1 MSLTIGLT
9 YDLKESR
16 PIQPGEPADINAE
29 FDSQETVQD
38 LKKIFESAGYKVK
51 LIGNAHQ
58 LLEKIKDLDVDVVFN
73 IAEGSFGRSRES
85 QVPLLLEM
93 HKIPFVGADALTL
106 GITLDKAL
114 AKKCFIADR
123 IPTARYFLATTTEE
137 LQGQNHIGFP
147 LMVKP
152 CCEGTSKGISSLSRV
167 EDDEG
172 LARQVKLVVEGYHQ
186 PALVEEFIKG
196 SEFTV
201 VVFGNERPE
210 AMPVIQ
216 YAINGKTDLGN
227 SFYTFENVRKED
239 VKYTCPAKISED
251 LKKRLQRIAVE
262 AYLSVQCRDFGRV
275 DFRVDEKGNPFVLE
289 INPLPNLSKKDT
301 FFYTAQALNRPFE
314 ELVLRALEEG
324 LYRLNLKVKEA
335 GV

>member
-1 MSLTIGLT
+1 MRLTIGLT

-58 LLEKIKDLDVDVVFN
+58 LLAQIKELNVDVVFN
-73 IAEGSFGRSRES
+73 IAEGSSGRSRES

-106 GITLDKAL
+106 GVTLDKAL
-114 AKKCFIADR
+114 AKKCFVADN
-123 IPTARYFLATTTEE
+123 IPTAKYFLAASIEDLE
-137 LQGQNHIGFP
+137 KQNHIGFP

-152 CCEGTSKGISSLSRV
+152 CCEGTSKGISALSRV
-167 EDDEG
+167 EDHAG
-172 LARQVKLVVEGYHQ
+172 LERQVKLVVENYHQ

-201 VVFGNERPE
+201 VVFGNEKPE

-216 YAINGKTDLGN
+216 YAINNKTDLGN
-227 SFYTFENVRKED
+227 EFYTFENVKKEN
-239 VKYTCPAKISED
+239 VKYICPAKIPEA
-251 LKKRLQRIAVE
+251 LTKRLQRIALE
-262 AYLSVQCRDFGRV
+262 AYASVQCRDFGRV
-275 DFRVDEKGNPFVLE
+275 DFRVDEQGNPFVLE
-289 INPLPNLSKKDT
+289 IKPLPNLSKKDT

-324 LYRLNLKVKEA
+324 LQRLNLKHAEV